1 MFYYRV
7 LFRYN
12 SHNNRNE
19 NLEMVN
25 DNELL
30 NLFNRSRIDDRQVD
44 ELIGLSHGLIA
55 DGMVSKEEADYLQK
69 WLVANTASHQ
79 NPMIHN
85 LMKRVQE
92 MLQDNILD
100 DEERAE
106 LFETLKR
113 FAGGDFE
120 LGELQKSTSLPLD
133 EPPPVIQF
141 EDARF
146 CFTGTFAYGSRKDCE
161 AAVKAL
167 GATSGGIASKTDV
180 LVIGA
185 YATDSWAHSSFGRKI
200 EKALEIREEGSQISI
215 VSELH
220 WVSFLP

>member
-1 MFYYRV
+1 
-7 LFRYN
+7 
-12 SHNNRNE
+12 
-19 NLEMVN
+19 MVN

-120 LGELQKSTSLPLD
+120 LESCKNLP
-133 EPPPVIQF
+133 
-141 EDARF
+141 R
-146 CFTGTFAYGSRKDCE
+146 SRWMNRPCYS
-161 AAVKAL
+161 V
-167 GATSGGIASKTDV
+167 
-180 LVIGA
+180 
-185 YATDSWAHSSFGRKI
+185 
-200 EKALEIREEGSQISI
+200 
-215 VSELH
+215 
-220 WVSFLP
+220 